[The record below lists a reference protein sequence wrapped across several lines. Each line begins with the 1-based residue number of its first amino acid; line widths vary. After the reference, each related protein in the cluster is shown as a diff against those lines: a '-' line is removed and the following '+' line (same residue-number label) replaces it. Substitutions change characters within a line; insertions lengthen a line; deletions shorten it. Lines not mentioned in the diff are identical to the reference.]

1 MVLKGKRLKAV
12 DPLHPT
18 ELGDLQLD
26 QGLSKV
32 CTVEIQVSAL
42 DIPILRPGFCF
53 LLLAEVILDTSR
65 PLCTKASGVYK
76 AVWLEEGPEQVVSD
90 LATL

>member
-1 MVLKGKRLKAV
+1 MVLKGKRLQGV

-18 ELGDLQLD
+18 ERGNLQLD
-26 QGLSKV
+26 RGLSKV
-32 CTVEIQVSAL
+32 CTVEIQIPAL

-53 LLLAEVILDTSR
+53 LLVAEVILDTSR
-65 PLCTKASGVYK
+65 PLCTRASGEYK
-76 AVWLEEGPEQVVSD
+76 AVWLEKGPEQVVCD